1 MARIDMLG
9 RLDADAAVLRARM
22 QALTRQVTSGLR
34 TDAPGDLAP
43 QMPRALDLRA
53 EIGRRDIYGS
63 AIGLALSRSE
73 AAQQALGRLGEIAR
87 EFGSDVAMKLD
98 PNDPEALGFAATR
111 AREAMVE
118 VGQLLNTK
126 HGEEYLFGGTDFA
139 NPPVPDPD
147 GLPVSGLASQIAAA
161 IGTLGPGN
169 AATVAAATLA
179 VAQDDSAGTT
189 PFSAFVSDPARGLG
203 EPRRSVPSAD
213 GTATEVG
220 LFANRNA
227 AATSTGETTG
237 GWARDLLRG
246 LASIAAL
253 GPAQTTSQEDF
264 RALAE
269 TIRGGL
275 QSAGRALADEQGAL
289 GLTEQRLEGARTRH
303 TEMRDSL
310 QGQLAGIEEID
321 LAATLTRLQST
332 RTMLEA
338 SYNAIGALGALS
350 LTSFLR

>member
-9 RLDADAAVLRARM
+9 RLDADAALLRTRM
-22 QALTRQVTSGLR
+22 QALTRQVTTGLKAQ
-34 TDAPGDLAP
+34 APGDLAP

-53 EIGRRDIYGS
+53 EIGRRDTYGA
-63 AIGLALSRSE
+63 AIGQALSRS
-73 AAQQALGRLGEIAR
+73 AATQQALGRLGEIAR
-87 EFGSDVAMKLD
+87 QFGDDVAMKLD
-98 PNDPEALGFAATR
+98 ANNPEGLAFAAAQAR
-111 AREAMVE
+111 AAMVE

-126 HGEEYLFGGTDFA
+126 QGDEYLFGGTDFA

-147 GLPVSGLASQIAAA
+147 GLPSGGMASRIAAA

-169 AATVAAATLA
+169 AAAVATATRAAAL
-179 VAQDDSAGTT
+179 DDSAGVT
-189 PFSAFVSDPARGLG
+189 PFSAFLSDPARGLA

-213 GTATEVG
+213 GTTTEVG
-220 LFANRNA
+220 IFANRNA
-227 AATSTGETTG
+227 AATSAGETTG

-253 GPAQTTSQEDF
+253 GPAQTGSQADF
-264 RALAE
+264 LALAG

-275 QSAGRALADEQGAL
+275 QSAAKALADEQGAL
-289 GLTEQRLEGARTRH
+289 GLTEQRLEGVQTRH
-303 TEMRDSL
+303 TEMRDAL

-332 RTMLEA
+332 KTTLEA
-338 SYNAIGALGALS
+338 SYNVIGTLGALS
-350 LTSFLR
+350 LTNFLR

>member
-1 MARIDMLG
+1 MARIDLLG
-9 RLDADAAVLRARM
+9 RLDADAAVLRARL

-53 EIGRRDIYGS
+53 EIDRRDTYS
-63 AIGLALSRSE
+63 STIGLALSRGT
-73 AAQQALGRLGEIAR
+73 AAQQALARLSEIAR

-98 PNDPEALGFAATR
+98 PNDPEALGFAASR
-111 AREAMVE
+111 ARAAMVE
-118 VGQLLNTK
+118 VGQLLNTR
-126 HGEEYLFGGTDFA
+126 HGGEYLFGGTDFA
-139 NPPVPDPD
+139 NPPVPDPY
-147 GLPVSGLASQIAAA
+147 GLPSGGLASQIAGA

-179 VAQDDSAGTT
+179 AAQDDSTGTT
-189 PFSAFVSDPARGLG
+189 PFSAFVSDPAQGLG

-227 AATSTGETTG
+227 AAASTGETTG
-237 GWARDLLRG
+237 SWARDLLRG

-253 GPAQTTSQEDF
+253 GPAQTASQADF
-264 RALAE
+264 RALSE
-269 TIRGGL
+269 TIRDGL
-275 QSAGRALADEQGAL
+275 QSAARALADEQGAL
-289 GLTEQRLEGARTRH
+289 GLTEQRLEGVRTRH
-303 TEMRDSL
+303 GAMRDAL
-310 QGQLAGIEEID
+310 QVQLAGIEEID

-338 SYNAIGALGALS
+338 SYNAIGVLGTLS
-350 LTSFLR
+350 LTRFLR